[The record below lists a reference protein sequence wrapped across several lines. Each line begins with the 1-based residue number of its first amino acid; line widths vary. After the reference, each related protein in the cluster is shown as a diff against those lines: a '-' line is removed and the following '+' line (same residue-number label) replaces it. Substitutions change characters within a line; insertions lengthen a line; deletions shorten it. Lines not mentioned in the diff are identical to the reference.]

1 MTVGILESESTGGA
15 VARVGFGY
23 QDAFVLQRIPRW
35 LSQGA
40 FSHVV
45 SEAVGDVEVCY
56 FDHSGSVIHVLHEAK
71 DYALTATQFWDEL
84 ARFQTIH
91 TASPSEF
98 PRFVLVCRDFKPVV
112 MPLVS
117 KIQRIRGVGSAFSSD
132 SEVLLSDREQ
142 VVQWV
147 LKAGHSRELA
157 EFVLAHVDFEAYA
170 AEHAEEAFAG
180 EVAKWLPSLDLS
192 SKRVSALRDRCK
204 ELVSRSSLGPLNRR
218 TLETALE
225 DALGSAASEWV
236 VTPTR
241 LFTGETAIPDGELG
255 LILGPFN
262 GGDRASRT
270 QVEWDRLTASATL
283 VSRFLKSSRGRKAV
297 AIDGKQR
304 MSVACVL
311 GHAFSATQGHVLQI
325 DHNGVLYRTDDHT
338 RAAGVF
344 FKLDRQPS
352 ALPEKKEG
360 VVCIGFPTAI
370 GSDWAVGSSAPL
382 QGLPLLTLSG
392 GNPIDG
398 MKALNIAVAE
408 AKEAMVEF
416 RSSCGLDLIHLF
428 IKAPSVFSMALGHRL
443 NGIGKVQLYDWVDG
457 HYLPTA
463 LVTPS

>member
-56 FDHSGSVIHVLHEAK
+56 LDHGGSVIHVLHEAK

-84 ARFQTIH
+84 VRFQTIH

-112 MPLVS
+112 SPLVS
-117 KIQRIRGVGSAFSSD
+117 KIQRIRGVGSAFSTD
-132 SEVLLSDREQ
+132 SAVLSGDREQ

-180 EVAKWLPSLDLS
+180 ELAKCLPSLDLS

-225 DALGSAASEWV
+225 AALGSAA
-236 VTPTR
+236 
-241 LFTGETAIPDGELG
+241 
-255 LILGPFN
+255 
-262 GGDRASRT
+262 
-270 QVEWDRLTASATL
+270 
-283 VSRFLKSSRGRKAV
+283 
-297 AIDGKQR
+297 
-304 MSVACVL
+304 
-311 GHAFSATQGHVLQI
+311 
-325 DHNGVLYRTDDHT
+325 
-338 RAAGVF
+338 
-344 FKLDRQPS
+344 
-352 ALPEKKEG
+352 
-360 VVCIGFPTAI
+360 
-370 GSDWAVGSSAPL
+370 
-382 QGLPLLTLSG
+382 
-392 GNPIDG
+392 
-398 MKALNIAVAE
+398 
-408 AKEAMVEF
+408 
-416 RSSCGLDLIHLF
+416 
-428 IKAPSVFSMALGHRL
+428 
-443 NGIGKVQLYDWVDG
+443 
-457 HYLPTA
+457 
-463 LVTPS
+463 